1 MDYYCAHSQGPGDNS
16 VPGYATLATASK
28 ERYKLQDSVFISQVS
43 SAVAVIRKRSLG
55 HNIAVRM
62 GSSSATRS
70 SHSLLQLGE
79 GWGRTPAHSE
89 KVFRQNHALPHP
101 LLYYINTQIP
111 SFQIIN
117 VN

>member
-1 MDYYCAHSQGPGDNS
+1 MLIHRVLGITQFP
-16 VPGYATLATASK
+16 VMPLLPLPQKK

-79 GWGRTPAHSE
+79 GWGRAPAHSE
-89 KVFRQNHALPHP
+89 KVFGQNHALPHP
-101 LLYYINTQIP
+101 LLYYINTQLP
-111 SFQIIN
+111 SSQIIN